1 MKPLRGIRMK
11 IYKESNF
18 RKYKDAPD
26 GRYVWWAKDWTTDS
40 TRMAHFD
47 VQFVK
52 HGELLMWLA
61 YPENVFQNFNALDPV
76 PDTFTIGSY
85 ILYEDALEYEKSE
98 QAKLQAAR
106 DGEANS
112 STG

>member
-1 MKPLRGIRMK
+1 MKPLHGIRMK
-11 IYKESNF
+11 IYREINF
-18 RKYKDAPD
+18 RELKDAPD
-26 GRYVWWAKDWTTDS
+26 GRYIWWSEWWSNKPEL
-40 TRMAHFD
+40 RFD
-47 VQFVK
+47 VQFLK

-61 YPENVFQNFNALDPV
+61 YPKNNTSQNFDALDPV
-76 PDTFTIGSY
+76 PDTFSIGSF